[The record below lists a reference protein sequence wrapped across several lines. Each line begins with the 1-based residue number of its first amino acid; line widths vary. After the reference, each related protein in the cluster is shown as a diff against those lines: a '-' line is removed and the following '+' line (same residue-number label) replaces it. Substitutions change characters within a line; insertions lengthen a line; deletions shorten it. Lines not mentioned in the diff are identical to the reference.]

1 MGTLNTQQLQRPT
14 LPTSNPTAVARP
26 SQNHRFHLL
35 DALRGILAILVVYRH
50 SPAYLTNLV
59 QTKDIFLA
67 VDFFFCLSG
76 FVIAYAYEEKL
87 QTRLCT
93 RDFMV
98 ARLIRFYPT
107 FLVGM
112 ALAFTVALGSAHLL
126 TRAGGK
132 QIAEAAL
139 PSLLFLPSIPLAAA
153 GLLLFPLNM
162 SAWTLLLE
170 LFANLGFGL
179 LVRGKR
185 FVTGALVLV
194 CLASF
199 AILVFAPQQLD
210 SGSTW
215 PGALVGLAR
224 MGLSFSLGVF
234 VLRYWKAAPVGRLRR
249 TGGLCTASTVVLLLL
264 ASILLPTPVSGTRAY
279 QITIMA
285 LVMPALIFFGADIRL
300 GKFGSKVCSILGDL
314 SYPLY
319 IIHLPLMSPLFGSRV
334 AHLAV
339 GSKSLMQFLVPI
351 YILLLASFAW
361 ALRVYF
367 DAPLGGWLMRRYK
380 AYRDASAARRQAL
393 AAIRAN
399 WETAQEFSSISG
411 GTDYEQRYAPYP
423 QRS

>member
-1 MGTLNTQQLQRPT
+1 MPT
-14 LPTSNPTAVARP
+14 HPIVASRP

-35 DALRGILAILVVYRH
+35 DALRGLLAVLVVYRH

-87 QTRLCT
+87 QSKLGTL
-93 RDFMV
+93 DFMV

-112 ALAFTVALGSAHLL
+112 GLAFAVALGPGHLL
-126 TRAGGK
+126 SQAGGK
-132 QIAEAAL
+132 RIVEASL
-139 PSLLFLPSIPLAAA
+139 PSLIFLPSLPLAAA
-153 GLLLFPLNM
+153 GFLLFPLNM

-170 LFANLGFGL
+170 LFANLTFGL

-185 FVTGALVLV
+185 FVTGAMVLGG
-194 CLASF
+194 LASLG
-199 AILVFAPQQLD
+199 ILVFAPNRLD

-215 PGALVGLAR
+215 GGALVGLAR
-224 MGLSFSLGVF
+224 MGLSFPLGVF
-234 VLRYWKAAPVGRLRR
+234 VLRYWKAAPMGGLRR
-249 TGGLCTASTVVLLLL
+249 TGGIRTATAIVLTLL
-264 ASILLPTPVSGTRAY
+264 AIILLPTPFSGTRPY
-279 QITIMA
+279 QIAMMA
-285 LVMPALIFFGADIRL
+285 LVIPSLIFFGADIRL
-300 GKFGSKVCSILGDL
+300 GKVGSKICSVLGDL

-319 IIHLPLMSPLFGSRV
+319 IVHLPLLSPLFGSHI
-334 AHLAV
+334 AHLALR
-339 GSKSLMQFLVPI
+339 STLLLKFLVPM

-367 DAPLGGWLMRRYK
+367 DAPLGGWMTRRYK
-380 AYRDASAARRQAL
+380 LYSQASAARRNATAL
-393 AAIRAN
+393 PPTLSR
-399 WETAQEFSSISG
+399 EPAQESASIAG
-411 GTDYEQRYAPYP
+411 GKTYEQRYAPYP